1 MMETRR
7 LAVPV
12 FAKVT
17 GWGALVVPTIC
28 GEKFTEAG
36 DRDTAGAG
44 VNPVPLR
51 ETRRLVPLVPF
62 TIRSPPNSPFDG
74 GANAMLKLQELPVGT
89 PVALPGAPN
98 TGHVLVCAYPDVV

>member
-1 MMETRR
+1 MLETLR

-62 TIRSPPNSPFDG
+62 TIRSPPSSPFDG
-74 GANAMLKLQELPVGT
+74 WANAMLKRQEFPLRAPGT
-89 PVALPGAPN
+89 VLEAHN
-98 TGHVLVCAYPDVV
+98 TG